1 VLNGP
6 FCGGFG
12 WVRRAFNDQFWA
24 LVSARAG
31 AVVDGAMA
39 HGYKRLRL
47 DSLDRCAP
55 DEAPSRSTD
64 GASYYVSRGL
74 QYGVSIWR
82 TPPPAAFYRGH
93 PGSKNE

>member
-1 VLNGP
+1 M
-6 FCGGFG
+6 
-12 WVRRAFNDQFWA
+12 RRAFNDQFWA

-64 GASYYVSRGL
+64 APRITFRVDSSMASA
-74 QYGVSIWR
+74 YGGR
-82 TPPPAAFYRGH
+82 LPPLLFIEGTPAARM
-93 PGSKNE
+93 SDVAE